1 MEYPGKAAR
10 FANRCGWEMVS
21 YYFNQVRR
29 EIEPFLPAH
38 AETVF
43 EIGCGS
49 ASTLA
54 WMKDTGRAKKVI
66 GIEVSEAAASGARS
80 CVDEVVVTDIEK
92 DGSLLDRYR
101 AQGDIVLLLDVLEHL
116 HDPCSSLRQIKQIVK
131 PGGLIIASIP
141 NIRSIKVLFPLV
153 FLGEFEYAD
162 SGILDRTH
170 LVFFTKK
177 PVLQLFKD
185 CGMPDVE
192 IRAAGPV
199 DPASG
204 KTLAGKLT
212 AIFNLAT
219 FRLFQDFIANQWLVK
234 AKVTAS
240 IGDT

>member
-1 MEYPGKAAR
+1 MPG
-10 FANRCGWEMVS
+10 
-21 YYFNQVRR
+21 
-29 EIEPFLPAH
+29 H

-49 ASTLA
+49 GSTLA
-54 WMKDTGRAKKVI
+54 WLKDTGRAKKVI
-66 GIEVSEAAASGARS
+66 GIEVSEAAASEART
-80 CVDEVVVTDIEK
+80 CVDEVVVTDIE
-92 DGSLLDRYR
+92 LDNSVLTGYR
-101 AQGDIVLLLDVLEHL
+101 GQGDVVLLLDVLEHL
-116 HDPCSSLRQIKQIVK
+116 HDPCASLRQIKQMVK

-177 PVLQLFKD
+177 SVLQLFKD

-192 IRAAGPV
+192 IHAAGPV
-199 DPASG
+199 NLASA
-204 KTLAGKLT
+204 KTVMGKLT

-234 AKVTAS
+234 APVES
-240 IGDT
+240 PLSHCR